1 VEQGRQRLRLAVDAT
16 PLLGAR
22 TGVGTFTSC
31 ALGALAARPDLD
43 VRAFAVSWRRRRGI
57 IPHLPAGV
65 GVVERGMP
73 ARPLHLAWRRVDA
86 PTLEWWTGP
95 LDVVHGTNFVVPP
108 TRHAARV
115 VTVHDLTTVHF
126 PALCDPATLAYPALV
141 RRALARGG
149 WVHTPSRFVAA
160 EVVEVLGADPDRVRA
175 VHHGV
180 PPVGGDGAAPSTG
193 AHDGAAPANGAA
205 DRAAPEDGAASPTGG
220 APEATSGS
228 AGSRPYVL
236 ALGTIEPRKDLPSL
250 VRAFDAVAGERPDLE
265 LVVAGP
271 DGWGVGAFEA
281 AVEAARHR
289 GRVRRVGWLAGRD
302 RDRLLR
308 GAHVF
313 AYPSL
318 YEGFGLPPLEA
329 MAAGVPVVTTTAGAL
344 PEVVGDAA
352 VLVPVGDVDS
362 LAEALARV
370 VDDDDVRAGL
380 VERGRRRVA
389 AFSWESC
396 AEGLAGVYH
405 EAAGSVRR
413 GGRGG

>member
-1 VEQGRQRLRLAVDAT
+1 MRASEGGALRLAVDAT
-16 PLLGAR
+16 PLLGER

-31 ALGALAARPDLD
+31 ALEALGARPDLD
-43 VRAFAVSWRRRRGI
+43 VRAFAVSWRRRGGVV
-57 IPHLPAGV
+57 PHLPGGV
-65 GVVERGMP
+65 SFLDRAMP
-73 ARPLHLAWRRVDA
+73 ARPLHWAWRRMDG

-126 PALCDPATLAYPALV
+126 PALCNAATLRFPAMV
-141 RRALARGG
+141 KRALARGA

-160 EVVEVLGADPDRVRA
+160 EVVELLGADPDRVRA

-180 PPVGGDGAAPSTG
+180 PTVAGAGPTEPSRQAERPG
-193 AHDGAAPANGAA
+193 
-205 DRAAPEDGAASPTGG
+205 ASP
-220 APEATSGS
+220 P
-228 AGSRPYVL
+228 AGPGPASRRYVL

-271 DGWGVGAFEA
+271 DGWGVGAFTA
-281 AVEAARHR
+281 AVDAAAHR
-289 GRVRRVGWLAGRD
+289 GRIRRLGWLDGPE

-329 MAAGVPVVTTTAGAL
+329 MGVGVPVVTTTAGAV

-352 VLVPVGDVDS
+352 VLVPVGDVDA
-362 LAEALARV
+362 LAGALARV
-370 VDDDDVRAGL
+370 VDDTDLRRRL
-380 VERGRRRVA
+380 VERGRQRVA
-389 AFSWESC
+389 SFSWQAC
-396 AEGLAGVYH
+396 AEGLAGLY
-405 EAAGSVRR
+405 ESAASAASGAS
-413 GGRGG
+413 GRDRS

>member
-1 VEQGRQRLRLAVDAT
+1 VERLRLAVDGT
-16 PLLGAR
+16 PLLGVR
-22 TGVGTFTSC
+22 TGVGVFTSC

-57 IPHLPAGV
+57 AGHLPPGV
-65 GVVERGMP
+65 GFVDRAMP
-73 ARPLHLAWRRVDA
+73 ARPLHYAWGRVEA

-126 PALCDPATLAYPALV
+126 PALCDAATLRYPALV
-141 RRALARGG
+141 KRALAHGA

-180 PPVGGDGAAPSTG
+180 PPV
-193 AHDGAAPANGAA
+193 AA
-205 DRAAPEDGAASPTGG
+205 DREADGEADGDEAEAG
-220 APEATSGS
+220 APAADGPGDPF
-228 AGSRPYVL
+228 ADLFPSRPYVL
-236 ALGTIEPRKDLPSL
+236 ALGTVEPRKDLPSL
-250 VRAFDAVAGERPDLE
+250 VRAFDAIAGDRPDLQ

-271 DGWGVGAFEA
+271 DGWGVGAFHAGGEG
-281 AVEAARHR
+281 ARHR
-289 GRVRRVGWLAGRD
+289 ERVRRLGWLGGRD

-329 MAAGVPVVTTTAGAL
+329 MAAGVPVVTTTAGAV

-352 VLVPVGDVDS
+352 ELAPVGDVDA

-370 VDDDDVRAGL
+370 VDDTELRGRL
-380 VERGRRRVA
+380 VERGRSRAA
-389 AFSWESC
+389 AFSWEAC
-396 AEGLAGVYH
+396 GQGLAALYRD
-405 EAAGSVRR
+405 AAAASPRR
-413 GGRGG
+413 S